1 MKPMSHSAYVVITGP
16 NHWQGHISGKGRA
29 WQWLYLGQDRHPR
42 NQLAQ
47 QMGEDRLLPLQGRLH
62 ATAAELRQPYLDFVA
77 EMGSKQRNP
86 RIWWS
91 TRFSWKIWTASDFF
105 LLTCY
110 LKVAEQITQ
119 EALEQDSALLIVVE
133 DPWLLRQ
140 MHLNFK
146 HLAPHLLVDKA
157 RGLTRFRLRSLL
169 MGLLRRIKWAAKT
182 PWDFLR
188 QRSTWP
194 EGKPRGPQ
202 GEAAAV
208 FSFPQPESFGPEN
221 SWIDP
226 YLPGIDAEL
235 ERQKLKVMRFTPP
248 ETSGF
253 ERELT
258 ARAEYIQPLILW
270 STWVG
275 YFRSL
280 FAFWRPQWRA
290 SSLKIQERAV
300 HQLCRREWWLEL
312 SHAGL
317 CVYSMFYACF
327 SRMLSSGPYRL
338 IVTFYE
344 NQPWEKM
351 AALAA
356 KETQGVRLLAIQNAI
371 FSRYH
376 LAFFLGKGE
385 AERMPLPDA
394 ICTSGPQ
401 ARDLLIEGGHRPER
415 LGLCGSIRYPHLAHG
430 AGKEPAALPPAP
442 ASEIL
447 VTLPIDRTFA
457 QDLLAAL
464 GRAFPDGGQAEG
476 IRFHI
481 RPHPICPFKQE
492 EIGFPAQT
500 LSSGFGNFQDALK
513 RCGLVLFAG
522 STAGFEAM
530 ALGRR
535 AIRYRAELMLDVDE
549 SYGDSC
555 PVATEQTLRSTV
567 LKQAGEAL
575 TTEDPHLQPVLE
587 KLFTPPSSE
596 GLRQTFGALCETT
609 N

>member
-1 MKPMSHSAYVVITGP
+1 MKPMSRSAHVVITGP
-16 NHWQGHISGKGRA
+16 NRWQRHIANNLRD
-29 WQWLYLGQDRHPR
+29 WQWLYLGKDRNLR

-47 QMGEDRLLPLQGRLH
+47 QMGEARRLPLQGRFH
-62 ATAAELRQPYLDFVA
+62 TAAAALRQPYLDFVA
-77 EMGSKQRNP
+77 EVGSRQHNP

-110 LKVAEQITQ
+110 LKVAEQVAQ
-119 EALEQDSALLIVVE
+119 EALEQGSALLIVVE

-140 MHLNFK
+140 MHLNFQ
-146 HLAPHLLVDKA
+146 HLLPDLKVDKA

-188 QRSTWP
+188 QRKTWP
-194 EGKPRGPQ
+194 EGSPRTPQ

-221 SWIDP
+221 AWIDP
-226 YLPGIDAEL
+226 YLPGIDEEL
-235 ERQKLKVMRFTPP
+235 EQQKLKVIRFTPP
-248 ETSGF
+248 EASGF
-253 ERELT
+253 ERELA
-258 ARAEYIQPLILW
+258 ARAEYLQPLILW
-270 STWVG
+270 STWAG
-275 YFRSL
+275 YFRSI
-280 FAFWRPQWRA
+280 FAFWRPQWSA
-290 SSLKIQERAV
+290 PAKLQGLCV

-312 SHAGL
+312 GHAGL
-317 CVYSMFYACF
+317 CVYSMFYACL
-327 SRMLSSGPYRL
+327 SRMLSSGSYRL

-356 KETQGVRLLAIQNAI
+356 KETPGVRLLAIQNAI

-401 ARDLLIEGGHRPER
+401 ARDLLIEGGHRSEH

-430 AGKEPAALPPAP
+430 AGKQQAALPPAP

-447 VTLPIDRTFA
+447 VTLPIDRTLA

-464 GRAFPDGGQAEG
+464 GCAFPDGGQAEG

-500 LSSGFGNFQDALK
+500 LSSGFGNFRDALK

-549 SYGDSC
+549 SYGESC

-567 LKQAGEAL
+567 LKQAEQAQNSEGS
-575 TTEDPHLQPVLE
+575 HLQPVLA